1 MRHSYIDAFSNLDSF
16 LARLEPRV
24 KIAAFLTLILFI
36 ASVPVG
42 FFICFIL
49 YAVLLTVLFFLSGL
63 PLLYIFKKSFTVF
76 PFVLLSAVFIPFFKP
91 GEIIRSYSL
100 GGWSINLTE
109 EGLSLFLS
117 IAIKAFLCLF
127 SIILLISTS
136 RFTDLLKALERLRAP
151 RLVILILS
159 FMYRYMFILEDEL
172 MRMQQARQ
180 ARSVNRQYYRQAGA
194 LANMLGVLFIRAYE
208 RAENVYLAMCSRG
221 FDGGI
226 YTINQS
232 RISAG
237 DIYFFFGVF
246 ILSLGIKITGW
257 LI

>member
-24 KIAAFLTLILFI
+24 KIVAFLMLVLFI
-36 ASVPVG
+36 ASVPNG
-42 FFICFIL
+42 SFICFIL
-49 YAVLLTVLFFLSGL
+49 YAALLSGLFLLSGL
-63 PLLYIFKKSFTVF
+63 PLLYIFKKSFAVL

-100 GGWSINLTE
+100 GCWTINLTY
-109 EGLSLFLS
+109 EGLSLFLG

-136 RFTDLLKALERLRAP
+136 RFTDLLKALESLRAP

-180 ARSVNRQYYRQAGA
+180 ARSINRQYHLQAKA
-194 LANMLGVLFIRAYE
+194 SANMLGVLFIRAYE

-221 FDGGI
+221 FDGVI

-232 RISAG
+232 RIRAG
-237 DIYFFFGVF
+237 DIYFFLAVF
-246 ILSLGIKITGW
+246 ILSAGIKITGW